1 MSNFLKP
8 FFLLE
13 CSFLRGKRCGVCSNS
28 SNFVFAVN
36 TSYTLLYEKSLLN
49 IPNKCVCSFFQIFV
63 DWGWHL
69 THWGRK
75 AAEFLY
81 FYYSILALAPRDWM
95 RGLARIWSLWHLLV
109 IVGWQ
114 VELQTNHLWSF
125 HNHGEGPY
133 RAFSWLKVPNIALT
147 CKALFL
153 F

>member
-1 MSNFLKP
+1 M
-8 FFLLE
+8 
-13 CSFLRGKRCGVCSNS
+13 FLRWSAILNP
-28 SNFVFAVN
+28 
-36 TSYTLLYEKSLLN
+36 LYEKSLLN

-125 HNHGEGPY
+125 HNHVEG
-133 RAFSWLKVPNIALT
+133 RAPSWNHCTRQPDRVKSCNSKQLVLYNSSYWFTQCVNIER
-147 CKALFL
+147 
-153 F
+153 